1 MAAMG
6 SRPAGRARTWATAAA
21 FVAAYVVLDR
31 VSYVFPVAPFAIT
44 PWSPPAGLSLAF
56 LLLAGLRLVP
66 AVAAAAFLA
75 DVLVRGGA
83 VHLGFSAASSAV
95 IAGCYAAVAAFLL
108 RAARIDPALRRL
120 RDVAWLAATAVPASL
135 AVAGAYVG
143 LHAAAGLIPRPEL
156 AASILRFWIG
166 DMIGIVVTTPVL
178 LVVAAWRRG
187 ETGAARGGALETA
200 AQAAATAAA
209 LAVVVWIGPPDAPR
223 FFYLLF
229 PPFIWIALRNGLHG
243 TIVATLAVQVA
254 LIAVLHLRHFPE
266 ERVLELQLLMLTL
279 ALVGLFLGITVSERA
294 RAVRKE
300 EELTGVLRFA
310 AAGQVASSLAH
321 ELNQPLYALATYVQ
335 SCQILAADP
344 AADRALLSEL
354 MAKAVAEVGRA
365 GEVVKRLREFF
376 QTGTTRL
383 ERVPA
388 RRLLDAAAE
397 ASRRRAERHRVALSV
412 DGAAGEAGEVTC
424 DPLQLEIVLHNLVS
438 NAIDAIS
445 SGGGERR
452 EVRLAARRQAEQVEL
467 RVEDTGPGIAEEAAA
482 RLFEPFT
489 TTKPEGMGMG
499 LAIARYIVEAHGGR
513 LWAAPL
519 PAGTAF
525 FLTLPGAA
533 EPSDA

>member
-1 MAAMG
+1 
-6 SRPAGRARTWATAAA
+6 
-21 FVAAYVVLDR
+21 VAYVVAYVILDR
-31 VSYVFPVAPFAIT
+31 VSYVFPIAPFAIT
-44 PWSPPAGLSLAF
+44 PWSPPAGLSVAF
-56 LLLAGLRLVP
+56 LLLAGLRFAP

-75 DVLVRGGA
+75 DALVRGGA
-83 VHLGFSAASSAV
+83 VHLGFSFASSAV
-95 IAGCYAAVAAFLL
+95 IAACYAAVVAFLL
-108 RAARIDPALRRL
+108 RAARMDPALRRL

-143 LHAAAGLIPRPEL
+143 LHAAAGLIPR
-156 AASILRFWIG
+156 AALTGSILRFWIG

-178 LVVAAWRRG
+178 LVLAAWRRG
-187 ETGAARGGALETA
+187 EPRAPRRGVLETA
-200 AQAAATAAA
+200 AQAGAAAAA
-209 LAVVVWIGPPDAPR
+209 LAIVLWIGAPDAPR

-229 PPFIWIALRNGLHG
+229 PPFIWIALRHGLHG

-254 LIAVLHLRHFPE
+254 LIAVLHLRRFPE
-266 ERVLELQLLMLTL
+266 EHVLELQLLMLTL
-279 ALVGLFLGITVSERA
+279 ALVGLFLGITVTERA

-321 ELNQPLYALATYVQ
+321 ELNQPLYAVSTYVQ

-344 AADRALLSEL
+344 AGDRALLSDL
-354 MAKAVAEVGRA
+354 MGKAVREVGRA

-376 QTGTTRL
+376 QTGATRL

-397 ASRRRAERHRVALSV
+397 ASRRRAERHRIALSV
-412 DGAAGEAGEVTC
+412 DDAAADEAGEVAC
-424 DPLQLEIVLHNLVS
+424 DPLQLEIVLHNLVG
-438 NAIDAIS
+438 NAVDAIE
-445 SGGGERR
+445 SGRCERR
-452 EVRLAARRQAEQVEL
+452 EIRLAARRRGGQVEL
-467 RVEDTGPGIAEEAAA
+467 RVEDTGPGIAPEAAV

-489 TTKPEGMGMG
+489 TTKPQGMGMG

-525 FLTLPGAA
+525 YVSLPSAA